1 MMRAIKSSIRGVY
14 KLEVEGKII
23 YRLDNG
29 AIGAQENLHRELERK
44 LGSSVLV
51 PEIKI
56 ASKDKQ

>member
-1 MMRAIKSSIRGVY
+1 MTRVTKYSERGVY

-23 YRLDNG
+23 YRLGNG
-29 AIGAQENLHRELERK
+29 ATGAQENLHRELERE

-56 ASKDKQ
+56 VSKDKQ

>member
-1 MMRAIKSSIRGVY
+1 MVSKVNERGVY

-23 YRLDNG
+23 YRLGNG
-29 AIGAQENLHRELERK
+29 ATGAQENLHRELERK

-56 ASKDKQ
+56 LSKEKQ